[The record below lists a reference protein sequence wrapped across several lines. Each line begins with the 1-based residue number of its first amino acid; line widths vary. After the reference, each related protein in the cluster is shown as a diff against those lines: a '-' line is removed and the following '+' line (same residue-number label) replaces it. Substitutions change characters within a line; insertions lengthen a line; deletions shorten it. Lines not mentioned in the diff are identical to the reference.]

1 MGWAFQ
7 LQTRLAPR
15 RAHFVP
21 PGDRPWAAR
30 SGGTRFGDVV
40 ASAFLQTP
48 QGRTPSDL
56 RGAATRLYV
65 AGGKVAILG
74 KELKA

>member
-1 MGWAFQ
+1 MCLLG
-7 LQTRLAPR
+7 TDRGR
-15 RAHFVP
+15 RA
-21 PGDRPWAAR
+21 AAGR
-30 SGGTRFGDVV
+30 NFGDVV

>member
-30 SGGTRFGDVV
+30 SGGTHFGDVV
-40 ASAFLQTP
+40 ASAFLQTRREGLP
-48 QGRTPSDL
+48 LTSGEL
-56 RGAATRLYV
+56 RPGYTLLV
-65 AGGKVAILG
+65 EKWQF
-74 KELKA
+74 